1 VVCEVVRS
9 PRPSNKPEK
18 EKVNGQESEEGFE
31 EGSEEIDGEVIAWGK
46 EFSEALRSCRGAF
59 FL

>member
-1 VVCEVVRS
+1 MPLYGSSRGVVCEVVRS

-31 EGSEEIDGEVIAWGK
+31 KGSEKIDGEVIVWGK
-46 EFSEALRSCRGAF
+46 EF
-59 FL
+59 